1 MARLPTQRWS
11 LARQLYLLQ
20 VLVVLFVVGG
30 GTVVVTYDAL
40 NSTTDVAE
48 ERVTAI
54 ARTLAETPSVGEA
67 LYAVN
72 PSTTLQPLAERVRK
86 DTGVDFITIMSP
98 SGTRF
103 THPTA
108 SLIGQQFIGHTEPA
122 LRGETFTETYTGTLG
137 PSIRVVT
144 PVQVDGEIR
153 GLISVGI
160 TLETIGNEL
169 RERVAVLVGVA
180 TLTLLLGGF
189 GTWLI
194 SRRLRRHTHDLRGSD
209 LTRMYEYYEAVLHGV
224 REGILLIDGEKRLTL
239 ANDGAHRL
247 LDLPTGAGGT
257 PVASLGLPEELTATL
272 LDDEP
277 RHDELHLTANRLL
290 LVNTS
295 LVRSGNRVLGTAV
308 TLRDQTELQTLTG
321 ALDAERGFTE
331 SLRSQAHESANRL
344 HTVVSLI
351 ELGRPEEAVA
361 FATAELET
369 SQRLTDQVIG
379 AVSEPV
385 LAALLL
391 GKAASASERGV
402 ELVVTSDPEV
412 SENLPSGLDSRDL
425 VTVLGNLIDNAID
438 ASAGSEPAKVSVTVR
453 RASDELWLSVADSGP
468 GLDEEAT
475 ENAFRRG
482 WSTKKGD
489 PVVGRGLGLALV
501 GQAVRRARGSIEVA
515 NSGGAVFTVR
525 LPVPRPLPVALDPML
540 LPGGSS

>member
-20 VLVVLFVVGG
+20 VLVVLFVVGA
-30 GTVVVTYDAL
+30 GTAVVTYDAL
-40 NSTTDVAE
+40 TSTTDVAE
-48 ERVTAI
+48 QRVTAI

-67 LYAVN
+67 LHAVN
-72 PSTTLQPLAERVRK
+72 PSTTLQPLAERVRH

-98 SGTRF
+98 TGVRF
-103 THPTA
+103 SHPNA
-108 SLIGQQFIGHTEPA
+108 SLIGQQFLGHTEPA

-144 PVQVDGEIR
+144 PVRVDGEIR

-169 RERVAVLVGVA
+169 RERIAILVGVA
-180 TLTLLLGGF
+180 AITLVLGGF

-239 ANDGAHRL
+239 ANDGGRRL
-247 LDLPTGAGGT
+247 LDLPTEPGGT
-257 PVASLGLPEELTATL
+257 PVSSLGLSEELTATL

-277 RHDELHLTANRLL
+277 RHDELHLTADRVL

-308 TLRDQTELQTLTG
+308 TLRDQTELQALTG

-351 ELGRPEEAVA
+351 ELGRPSEAIA

-391 GKAASASERGV
+391 GKAAEASERGV
-402 ELVVTSDPEV
+402 ELVVTSDAEV

-425 VTVLGNLIDNAID
+425 VTILGNLIDNAID

-453 RASDELWLSVADSGP
+453 RASDELWVRVADSGP
-468 GLDEEAT
+468 GLDAAGS

-501 GQAVRRARGSIEVA
+501 GQAVRRARGSIEVS
-515 NSGGAVFTVR
+515 NEGGAVFTVR
-525 LPVPRPLPVALDPML
+525 LPVPKPLPIALDPML